1 MCVINRPLW
10 NGGSCTHCASSSS
23 SNPPWFYRQL
33 PVHTTDNIEMRVC
46 RDQPRSDEDVAIQAY
61 EIYIQ

>member
-1 MCVINRPLW
+1 MK
-10 NGGSCTHCASSSS
+10 HCASS

-33 PVHTTDNIEMRVC
+33 SEHTTDNIEMRVC
-46 RDQPRSDEDVAIQAY
+46 RDQPRSDEDIAIQAY